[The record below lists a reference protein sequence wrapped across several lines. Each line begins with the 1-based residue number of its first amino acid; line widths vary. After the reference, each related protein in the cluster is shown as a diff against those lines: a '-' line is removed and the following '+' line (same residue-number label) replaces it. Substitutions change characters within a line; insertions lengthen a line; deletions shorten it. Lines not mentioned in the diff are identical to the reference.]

1 MGRSLYKLQQQPLRF
16 APHVAHGMLI
26 LKINNLRDLID
37 LHDGTEGRLLQKAQR
52 E

>member
-37 LHDGTEGRLLQKAQR
+37 LHDGTEGRLSRRAQR

>member
-1 MGRSLYKLQQQPLRF
+1 MGRSLYKLPQQPLRF

-26 LKINNLRDLID
+26 LKSNKPKGLID
-37 LHDGTEGRLLQKAQR
+37 LHDGTEGRLSRRAQK

>member
-1 MGRSLYKLQQQPLRF
+1 MGRFLYKLQLQPLRF

-26 LKINNLRDLID
+26 LKSYKPKGLID
-37 LHDGTEGRLLQKAQR
+37 LHDGTEGRLSQRAQK